1 MDTIQKAVL
10 IAHTLIALL
19 IIVLVL
25 LQRGKGADAGA
36 AFGAGASGTVFGAR
50 GSSSFFS
57 RATGICAAAF
67 FISSLTLAY
76 LSTQAT
82 SAPTSLLES
91 TPVSETEI
99 APAPELSDEMP
110 VSDLPELESAEDD
123 VELPDLEEDSTGGL
137 LSDRAAG
144 RFSYEVLQHM
154 GSKFRSSLL
163 LGYVRASRH

>member
-57 RATGICAAAF
+57 RATGVCATLF

-76 LSTQAT
+76 LSSQST
-82 SAPTSLLES
+82 SEPTSLLENA
-91 TPVSETEI
+91 PVVEAEVDVV
-99 APAPELSDEMP
+99 PELSDETP
-110 VSDLPELESAEDD
+110 VSDTPSLESSEDSADLPELE
-123 VELPDLEEDSTGGL
+123 EEP
-137 LSDRAAG
+137 AG
-144 RFSYEVLQHM
+144 DQE
-154 GSKFRSSLL
+154 
-163 LGYVRASRH
+163 

>member
-57 RATGICAAAF
+57 RATAVCATAF
-67 FISSLTLAY
+67 FVSSLTLAY
-76 LSTQAT
+76 LSSQAT
-82 SAPTSLLES
+82 STPSSLLEDA
-91 TPVSETEI
+91 PVVEA
-99 APAPELSDEMP
+99 APAETPALSEEMP
-110 VSDLPELESAEDD
+110 VSDLPALEPAEDAALEATDLPELE
-123 VELPDLEEDSTGGL
+123 EEPARDQ
-137 LSDRAAG
+137 
-144 RFSYEVLQHM
+144 E
-154 GSKFRSSLL
+154 
-163 LGYVRASRH
+163 

>member
-57 RATGICAAAF
+57 RATAVCATLF
-67 FISSLTLAY
+67 FVSSLGLAY
-76 LSTQAT
+76 LSSQAT
-82 SAPTSLLES
+82 DAPSSLLEDAP
-91 TPVSETEI
+91 PVEEAAEQ
-99 APAPELSDEMP
+99 APALSEETP
-110 VSDLPELESAEDD
+110 VSDLPELEATEESVD
-123 VELPDLEEDSTGGL
+123 LPALEEE
-137 LSDRAAG
+137 DRVNDQ
-144 RFSYEVLQHM
+144 E
-154 GSKFRSSLL
+154 
-163 LGYVRASRH
+163 